1 MLAWVVVI
9 LRRKAADDAS
19 AGILTFNNYVANPYC
34 IGSCMSASGTP
45 QNNTKLRRE
54 VGEVAKRLARPLFE

>member
-1 MLAWVVVI
+1 MLAWIVVI
-9 LRRKAADDAS
+9 LRRKAVDDAS
-19 AGILTFNNYVANPYC
+19 AGILTFNHVANPYC

-45 QNNTKLRRE
+45 QDNNKLRRE